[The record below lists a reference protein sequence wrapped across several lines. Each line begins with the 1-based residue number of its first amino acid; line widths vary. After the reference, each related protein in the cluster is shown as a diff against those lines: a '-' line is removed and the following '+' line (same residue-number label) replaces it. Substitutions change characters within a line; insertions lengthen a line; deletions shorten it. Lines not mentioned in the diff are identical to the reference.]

1 MSIAT
6 TQLNEPDE
14 RLEHHHTVEGIAPA
28 VERRNGEATARRRQ
42 TDIQDDDDDEPMP
55 KRKKIRSSTSHLKVV
70 PETLALR
77 EELKARGAAFA
88 EKLDHSKPFNKAQ
101 LTVWAGQL
109 LAEMSLP
116 EKYSGF
122 AAVMIGNAFW
132 RRQFLATP
140 FERRMLLLPHC
151 LKHAEGCPAE
161 YTEFGLDCERCGAC
175 TIADYKVKAEQL
187 GYKVLV
193 AEGSPVVLK
202 IIVGGY
208 VDGILGVAC
217 LNVLEK
223 AIDKVLIAG
232 VPSYAVPLHSGD
244 CHNTSL
250 DESWIWEV
258 LDKYEPLPDRRL
270 TGYVSIMREAN
281 QIFDDEARFERLLPR
296 VRSKTP
302 EAAKSPLGKTEDVAY
317 DWLRCGG
324 RRFRPF
330 ITLAA
335 YDAAT
340 GGSRCHTFANTETPT
355 SFPDAVARVAMSI
368 EAFHKASLVH
378 DDIEDD
384 DLFRYGRETL
394 HRAYGLGPA
403 INIGDHLIGLGYK
416 LITAAR
422 IARNP
427 SPLPLGEGGRR
438 PGEGCEKPETRN
450 PKSETRNP
458 EFEPLSPPGSL
469 LEGEGTAAL
478 PPDVAADILERM
490 AAAHIKL
497 CDGQG
502 AEMFWQQNPTLG
514 FTPLDALQI
523 YALKTSP
530 AFEAALYAGLRMA
543 GSVEKYESLIG
554 PFCRHVGIG
563 FQILNDL
570 KDWRGDSDNKL
581 VAGQDA
587 LALRPTIMMALAW
600 QAANAEQRQLME
612 RCYFDREEE
621 DAIRLARLRRLYEE
635 LGVFEKA
642 ERLIEKSRD
651 RAELLADDVE
661 SENIRQLLY
670 FLVDTIMADEQDK
683 DPRESMPKPT
693 PVLVP
698 LPVTTA

>member
-6 TQLNEPDE
+6 TPLHEPDE
-14 RLEHHHTVEGIAPA
+14 RLHPA
-28 VERRNGEATARRRQ
+28 VSNELAVQPVERRNGETSQRRRQ
-42 TDIQDDDDDEPMP
+42 SDIQDDDDEPMP

-77 EELKARGAAFA
+77 EELKARAAAFA

-109 LAEMSLP
+109 LSELSLP

-175 TIADYKVKAEQL
+175 AIADYKVRAEQL

-193 AEGSPVVLK
+193 AEGSPIVLK

-281 QIFDDEARFERLLPR
+281 QIFEDVARFEKLLPR

-302 EAAKSPLGKTEDVAY
+302 EAAASPLGKTEDVAY

-340 GGSRCHTFANTETPT
+340 GGKRCNTFANSETPI
-355 SFPDAVARVAMSI
+355 SFPDSVARVAMSI

-394 HRAYGLGPA
+394 HRTHGLGPA

-416 LITAAR
+416 LIAAAR
-422 IARNP
+422 GTHRP
-427 SPLPLGEGGRR
+427 SPLP
-438 PGEGCEKPETRN
+438 
-450 PKSETRNP
+450 
-458 EFEPLSPPGSL
+458 
-469 LEGEGTAAL
+469 EGEGTAAL
-478 PPDVAADILERM
+478 QADVAADILERM

-543 GSVEKYESLIG
+543 GPVEKYESLIG

-563 FQILNDL
+563 FQIINDL
-570 KDWRGDSDNKL
+570 KDWRGDNDNKM

-612 RCYFDREEE
+612 RCYFDREEPDE
-621 DAIRLARLRRLYEE
+621 IRFQRIRRLYEE

-661 SENIRQLLY
+661 SDDIRQLLY
-670 FLVDTIMADEQDK
+670 FLVDTVMADEQDK
-683 DPRESMPKPT
+683 DPRESLPKPA
-693 PVLVP
+693 PMLVP
-698 LPVTTA
+698 LPVTSV

>member
-6 TQLNEPDE
+6 TTLHETAEQ
-14 RLEHHHTVEGIAPA
+14 LEHHHA
-28 VERRNGEATARRRQ
+28 VDQDSHPPERRNGDAAARRRVS
-42 TDIQDDDDDEPMP
+42 DIQDDDDEPMP
-55 KRKKIRSSTSHLKVV
+55 KRKKIRTSTSHLKIV
-70 PETLALR
+70 PETLELR
-77 EELKARGAAFA
+77 ELVKAKAQQFA
-88 EKLDHSKPFNKAQ
+88 EKLDHSKPFNQSQ
-101 LTVWAGQL
+101 LQVWSMQL
-109 LAEMSLP
+109 LGEMSLP

-122 AAVMIGNAFW
+122 AAVLIGNFFW

-175 TIADYKVKAEQL
+175 TIADYKVRAEQL

-193 AEGSPVVLK
+193 AEGSPIVLK

-208 VDGILGVAC
+208 VDAILGVAC

-258 LDKYEPLPDRRL
+258 LDKYEPMPDQRL
-270 TGYVSIMREAN
+270 TGYVSVMRAAN
-281 QIFDDEARFERLLPR
+281 RLFDEHFDRLLPR

-302 EAAKSPLGKTEDVAY
+302 EAAATPLGKTEDISY
-317 DWLRCGG
+317 EWLRNGG
-324 RRFRPF
+324 KRFRPF

-340 GGSRCHTFANTETPT
+340 GGSCLKNFDSNTQPFE
-355 SFPDAVARVAMSI
+355 FPDSVARVAMSI

-394 HRAYGLGPA
+394 HRTHGLGPA

-416 LITAAR
+416 LIAASRGSPRFVSGTALA
-422 IARNP
+422 AGDGEP
-427 SPLPLGEGGRR
+427 SPLDSPAASAL
-438 PGEGCEKPETRN
+438 
-450 PKSETRNP
+450 
-458 EFEPLSPPGSL
+458 PLSLS
-469 LEGEGTAAL
+469 A
-478 PPDVAADILERM
+478 DVSCDVLERM

-502 AEMFWQQNPTLG
+502 AEMFWQQNPTLD

-543 GSVEKYESLIG
+543 GSVEKYDSLIG

-570 KDWRGDSDNKL
+570 KDWRGDNDNKM

-587 LALRPTIMMALAW
+587 LALRPTLMMALAW
-600 QAANAEQRQLME
+600 QAASAEQRQLME
-612 RCYFDREEE
+612 RCYFDREEQ

-661 SENIRQLLY
+661 SDEIRQLLY
-670 FLVDTIMADEQDK
+670 FLVDTVMADEQDK
-683 DPRESMPKPT
+683 DPRDSMPKTSPM
-693 PVLVP
+693 LVS